1 MAIKKVSRAR
11 KQEDALNAGQ
21 FSAEGLQE
29 FHKKQKELT
38 ARHRAPVAPMAP
50 RAPVAPR
57 APAWKPVGVATR
69 DRAALVQR
77 RAQYDPVY
85 RGAQPAVTNTA
96 FGIRPR
102 FTYGPQVYNP
112 IAYNPITPFYR
123 PTYTTYRTGY
133 HPLQLLR
140 LTRAKSRARSRSR
153 SRRSSRSKSR
163 SRRIRSRRINPTSRR

>member
-1 MAIKKVSRAR
+1 MAIKKVSRSR
-11 KQEDALNAGQ
+11 KSVAQAEAFDALTGGQ
-21 FSAEGLQE
+21 INLAELQLKAQNVAARNRARAEG
-29 FHKKQKELT
+29 
-38 ARHRAPVAPMAP
+38 RPIAPM
-50 RAPVAPR
+50 APR

-85 RGAQPAVTNTA
+85 RGAQPVVHNTA

-102 FTYGPQVYNP
+102 LTYGHQVYNP

-153 SRRSSRSKSR
+153 RTSRSSRSKSR
-163 SRRIRSRRINPTSRR
+163 SRRNKRTSRR